1 MPARPYV
8 TVDVFTERAFAG
20 NPLAVI
26 TDARGLGPEQMQAI
40 AAEFGYS
47 ETTFVLPPE
56 DPAHTARVRIF
67 APRREIPF
75 AGHPN
80 VGTAFVVARLAER
93 SGRRLE
99 STLLFEEGAGLG
111 PVDVLRDGAGGVTG
125 AVLTAPQP
133 LTLGRTVP
141 AGVVAECVGLAP
153 GAVLTGRHEP
163 VVASVGLPFM
173 VAEVAIDPI
182 GAARPNL
189 AAFTAAVRHH
199 PSDTGWFSL
208 FLYPGG
214 APGRRC
220 RPAGQHVLAARRHH
234 GGSGHRQRQRRADRT
249 ADAPGA
255 GSRRAPR
262 PRGAAGRGDGPAEPS
277 LGQRREA
284 RRRDRARAGRR
295 ALRAG
300 DGGDAGGLG
309 VPSAPP

>member
-208 FLYPGG
+208 FLYARVARPADGADLRASMFSPLGGIMEDPATGSANGALIALLTHLEPGPDARLALEVRQGVEMGRPSLLSVSAEKRGG
-214 APGRRC
+214 AIEHVRVGGRC
-220 RPAGQHVLAARRHH
+220 
-234 GGSGHRQRQRRADRT
+234 
-249 ADAPGA
+249 APVMEGTL
-255 GSRRAPR
+255 
-262 PRGAAGRGDGPAEPS
+262 E
-277 LGQRREA
+277 
-284 RRRDRARAGRR
+284 
-295 ALRAG
+295 
-300 DGGDAGGLG
+300 
-309 VPSAPP
+309 V